1 MNWEDPLKLE
11 SQLTQEE
18 VMAMDMTRQYAE
30 EKLLPRIVAANQ
42 NEQCVH
48 QLCLHTSPPTTT
60 YAFSAAALTVKL

>member
-18 VMAMDMTRQYAE
+18 VMAMDMARQYSQ

-42 NEQCVH
+42 NEQCG
-48 QLCLHTSPPTTT
+48 LTSSHYGPLATDCHSTV
-60 YAFSAAALTVKL
+60 AL